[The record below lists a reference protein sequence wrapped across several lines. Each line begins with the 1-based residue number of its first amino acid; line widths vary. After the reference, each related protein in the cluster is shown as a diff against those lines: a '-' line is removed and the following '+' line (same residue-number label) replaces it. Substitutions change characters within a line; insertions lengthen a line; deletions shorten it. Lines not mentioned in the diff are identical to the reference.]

1 MALQVEKLF
10 PEANLPVQST
20 GASYDLIACT
30 HGEIKSGHRQVVPLG
45 IVVKFPEGCYGRLSS
60 RAGLTVKNGLI
71 IMSEIIEPDYTGE
84 LKVVLYNSDM
94 FNSFIFHPG
103 FKIAQ
108 LIVEQYT
115 SPHIIE
121 VTTEQ
126 TYYKVCGV

>member
-45 IVVKFPEGCYGRLSS
+45 IVVKFPEGFYGRVSA
-60 RAGLTVKNGLI
+60 RPGLTVKNGI
-71 IMSEIIEPDYTGE
+71 ILMSEIIEPDYTGE
-84 LKVVLYNSDM
+84 LKIVLYNSDM

-108 LIVEQYT
+108 LIVEQYVK
-115 SPHIIE
+115 PQIE
-121 VTTEQ
+121 EIPQVF
-126 TYYKVCGV
+126 YKVCGV